1 MRLPNTTSTPTIA
14 PVVEHR
20 ELFTLNSLQI
30 DPKSDKDQAA
40 QADSGSP
47 VPRKNRTRET
57 LSEMGHGSEG
67 VSGPHGS
74 ARTYGDLVE
83 RDDGLEVDVVTR
95 SRRAATNALH
105 LSLRRR
111 CGSGEWGGGDQE
123 GGEPAWIASEFA
135 CPRGWTGRQH

>member
-1 MRLPNTTSTPTIA
+1 
-14 PVVEHR
+14 
-20 ELFTLNSLQI
+20 
-30 DPKSDKDQAA
+30 
-40 QADSGSP
+40 
-47 VPRKNRTRET
+47 
-57 LSEMGHGSEG
+57 